1 MPEQPYKRPPIT
13 EAVIGLRF
21 ADPIDS
27 ATLDKVASALK
38 PLYPRED
45 ILKGVHFQM
54 RLDATSPAPQSIEQE
69 IGNGYRLSSPDQ
81 THILI
86 LTPMP
91 PSLSMSQLAPYP
103 GWDQFF
109 GRFRR
114 DWDVWKK
121 SVGYRKI
128 IRVGVRYINR
138 IDIPTTDP
146 IVYEEQFL
154 NVYPHI
160 PEVLGPMMQYA
171 VQTQLSIADIGCI
184 LTLNSSV
191 VPSPLIG
198 HRSFVIDLDIG
209 KDSPPQNDDAIYELI
224 NRIRGA
230 KNHVFEACIT
240 DRARELF
247 EPWLE

>member
-13 EAVIGLRF
+13 EAVIGIRF

-27 ATLDKVASALK
+27 ATLDKVAAALR

-45 ILKGVHFQM
+45 ILKGIQIPFN
-54 RLDATSPAPQSIEQE
+54 LTPTLPSPQTIEQV
-69 IGNGYRLSSPDQ
+69 GYRLSSPDQ
-81 THILI
+81 TQILI
-86 LTPMP
+86 LMP
-91 PSLSMSQLAPYP
+91 ISPSLTMSQLAPYP

-109 GRFRR
+109 GRFSI
-114 DWDVWKK
+114 DWGVWKK

-138 IDIPTTDP
+138 IDIPTADP
-146 IVYEEQFL
+146 VVYEEEFL

-171 VQTQLSIADIGCI
+171 VQTQLQITDIECI

-198 HRSFVIDLDIG
+198 HRAFVIDIDIG

-224 NRIRGA
+224 NRIRVA
-230 KNHVFEACIT
+230 KNRVFEACIT

-247 EPWLE
+247 EPWPE

>member
-1 MPEQPYKRPPIT
+1 MPERPYKRPPIT

-27 ATLDKVASALK
+27 ATLDKVASAFK

-45 ILKGVHFQM
+45 ILKGVQIQM
-54 RLDATSPAPQSIEQE
+54 RLDSTSPASQSIEQ
-69 IGNGYRLSSPDQ
+69 IGYRLSSSDQ

-86 LTPMP
+86 LTPRP
-91 PSLSMSQLAPYP
+91 PSLTMSQLAPYP
-103 GWDQFF
+103 GWNQFF
-109 GRFRR
+109 GRFCR
-114 DWDVWKK
+114 DWDLWKK
-121 SVGYRKI
+121 SAGYRKI

-138 IDIPTTDP
+138 IDIPTSEP
-146 IVYEEQFL
+146 ILYEEQFL
-154 NVYPHI
+154 NIYPHI

-171 VQTQLSIADIGCI
+171 VQTQSSITDIGCI

-191 VPSPLIG
+191 VESPLIG
-198 HRSFVIDLDIG
+198 HRSFVIDLDIS

-224 NRIRGA
+224 NQIRVA
-230 KNHVFEACIT
+230 KNGVFEACIT

>member
-27 ATLDKVASALK
+27 ATLDKVASAIK

-45 ILKGVHFQM
+45 VLKGVQFQM
-54 RLDATSPAPQSIEQE
+54 RLNATSPTAPQSIEQ
-69 IGNGYRLSSPDQ
+69 IGYRLSSPDQ

-86 LTPMP
+86 LMPTP
-91 PSLSMSQLAPYP
+91 PSLTMSQLAPYP

-109 GRFRR
+109 GRFCR
-114 DWDVWKK
+114 DWSVWKR

-128 IRVGVRYINR
+128 TRVGVRYINR
-138 IDIPTTDP
+138 IDIPMDDP
-146 IVYEEQFL
+146 VVYEEQFL
-154 NVYPHI
+154 NVYPRI
-160 PEVLGPMMQYA
+160 PEVLGPMMQYS
-171 VQTQLSIADIGCI
+171 VQTQSYISDIECV

-209 KDSPPQNDDAIYELI
+209 KDSPPQNDADIYDLI
-224 NRIRGA
+224 NRIRVA
-230 KNHVFEACIT
+230 KNRVFEACIT

-247 EPWLE
+247 EPCLE

>member
-1 MPEQPYKRPPIT
+1 M
-13 EAVIGLRF
+13 L
-21 ADPIDS
+21 
-27 ATLDKVASALK
+27 
-38 PLYPRED
+38 
-45 ILKGVHFQM
+45 
-54 RLDATSPAPQSIEQE
+54 
-69 IGNGYRLSSPDQ
+69 
-81 THILI
+81 
-86 LTPMP
+86 
-91 PSLSMSQLAPYP
+91 QLAPYP

-109 GRFRR
+109 GRFCR
-114 DWDVWKK
+114 DWEAWKN

-138 IDIPTTDP
+138 IDIPTDEP
-146 IVYEEQFL
+146 VLYEEQFL

-171 VQTQLSIADIGCI
+171 LQTQLSLTDIGCI

-224 NRIRGA
+224 NRIRIA
-230 KNHVFEACIT
+230 KNRVFEACIT